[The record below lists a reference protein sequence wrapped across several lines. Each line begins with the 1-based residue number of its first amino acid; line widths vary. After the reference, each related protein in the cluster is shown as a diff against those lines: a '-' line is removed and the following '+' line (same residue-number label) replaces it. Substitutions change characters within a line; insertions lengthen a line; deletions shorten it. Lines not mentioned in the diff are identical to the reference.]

1 MSTGE
6 TKPTIAFITTYR
18 WLNTKKRIK
27 FEWIIYV
34 RRKWTWRSSNCSM
47 MPSIPD
53 VLCYLCGTVL
63 DKAGHTVKCCIGC
76 TKKRCNSWAC
86 RKCAGFDTLKA
97 AKACDDW
104 ICAQTTTKKRGV
116 ASRETIHFLIAQCKA
131 MRKAAR
137 VVSGLLWSV
146 TAIFSVLFAF
156 FLFEASRGGGK
167 KDPGKKVA
175 LMIVLVMVAAI
186 MLSVALVSALTATG
200 WQLTHRSHANA
211 GNTHPPNTKD
221 SNF

>member
-1 MSTGE
+1 
-6 TKPTIAFITTYR
+6 
-18 WLNTKKRIK
+18 
-27 FEWIIYV
+27 
-34 RRKWTWRSSNCSM
+34 
-47 MPSIPD
+47 
-53 VLCYLCGTVL
+53 
-63 DKAGHTVKCCIGC
+63 
-76 TKKRCNSWAC
+76 
-86 RKCAGFDTLKA
+86 
-97 AKACDDW
+97 
-104 ICAQTTTKKRGV
+104 
-116 ASRETIHFLIAQCKA
+116 

-156 FLFEASRGGGK
+156 FLFEASRGGGE

-186 MLSVALVSALTATG
+186 MLSVALTATG

-221 SNF
+221 SNIRSRIIKKKTLFI